1 MSRNTC
7 SCQEKL
13 VHVRYIKFVLDFDFD
28 FLALISEQKNM
39 CQVYLLSAITMIGK
53 EKLKPCKCQKELN
66 VRKFKLI
73 NIFDIL

>member
-1 MSRNTC
+1 M
-7 SCQEKL
+7 
-13 VHVRYIKFVLDFDFD
+13 Y
-28 FLALISEQKNM
+28 
-39 CQVYLLSAITMIGK
+39 QVYLLSAITTMIGK